1 MRTFI
6 SFIMLCAVIVICI
19 LLGLTPIA
27 LMAGIIIGGY
37 ILYYALFALAIYIIY
52 LIAKVLIKSLMKK

>member
-1 MRTFI
+1 MRTLF
-6 SFIMLCAVIVICI
+6 SFIVLCVVIAICI

-27 LMAGIIIGGY
+27 LMVGIIIGGY